1 MPSTYEL
8 IKGETLAS
16 AVASYTFSAIPSTF
30 TDLVLRCS
38 VRISGTGGSVDAF
51 YIYPNAVTTGTL
63 YSNTRI
69 QGEGTSV
76 TSSRTSNSNAAFN
89 ASTTQDGATSNTFGS
104 TEIYF
109 PSYTAAINKPMSISD
124 VAENNS
130 ATVNLVG
137 AKAVLFR
144 STTAISSIRIDTDA
158 TFMIGSSF
166 YLYGVKN
173 A

>member
-1 MPSTYEL
+1 MPSTYTL

-16 AVASYTFSAIPSTF
+16 SAASYTFTAIPSTF

-38 VRISGTGGSVDAF
+38 VRLSDAGSSVDSF

-69 QGEGTSV
+69 QGEGSSA

-89 ASTTQDGATSNTFGS
+89 AATTGNGATSNTFGS

-109 PSYTAAINKPMSISD
+109 PSYTGAINKPMSIAD

-144 STTAISSIRIDTDA
+144 STTAISSIRIDTDS

>member
-1 MPSTYEL
+1 MPSSRELISSQTLGTAVASVTLSSIPSTYR
-8 IKGETLAS
+8 
-16 AVASYTFSAIPSTF
+16 
-30 TDLVLRCS
+30 DLVLRCS
-38 VRISGTGGSVDAF
+38 VRLSGTGGSVDSF
-51 YIYPNAVTTGTL
+51 YIYPNAVTTGSL

-69 QGEGTSV
+69 QGEGTSL
-76 TSSRTSNSNAAFN
+76 TSGRTSNSNAALN
-89 ASTTQDGATSNTFGS
+89 AATTQDGATSNTFGS

-109 PSYTAAINKPMSISD
+109 PSYTVAINKPISIAD

-137 AKAVLFR
+137 AKAALFR
-144 STTAISSIRIDTDA
+144 STTAISSIRIDTDS

-166 YLYGVKN
+166 YLYGLLP

>member
-8 IKGETLAS
+8 IS
-16 AVASYTFSAIPSTF
+16 ANTISTATATITFSAIPSTY

-38 VRISGTGGSVDAF
+38 VRLSGTGGSVDSF
-51 YIYPNAVTTGTL
+51 YIYPNAVTTGSL

-69 QGEGTSV
+69 QGEGSSV
-76 TSSRTSNSNAAFN
+76 SSSRTSNSNAALN
-89 ASTTQDGATSNTFGS
+89 AATTQDGATSNTFGS

-109 PSYTAAINKPMSISD
+109 PSYTVAINKPISIAD

-130 ATVNLVG
+130 ASVNLVG
-137 AKAVLFR
+137 AKAALFR
-144 STTAISSIRIDTDA
+144 STTAISSLRIDTDS